1 MRRTRKN
8 LLIII
13 FVLFVAMVCSL
24 APLVA
29 FAEETSGTDSYKEA
43 LSSYDFSCF
52 EELGD
57 SANQVLE
64 QLGIDDFDYTK
75 ITELDAETCAKV
87 LWNLASENLTEPLGA
102 AVTILCFT
110 VLSAFLSGFSSN
122 RLFSDSSVYS
132 TAASLVIAVIIS
144 VQCAD
149 TIAVAC
155 TTIEV
160 CSDFIYA
167 FFPVFMVIIT
177 VSGGALTSVSTN
189 TLLLSL
195 AQGLNVLASNIFVPL
210 INCFL
215 ALSIC
220 SGIRSELNIDGALRV
235 IKRVLIGLISFSA
248 GAFVAVLSIKTAV
261 ASRADALGLRSLRF
275 AINSVVPVIGSAISE
290 GLLSIQSYSS
300 LIKSSVGIVGI
311 IGVAALFLPALLN
324 VVGWR
329 ISISISLAVS
339 EIFEDRSVSKM
350 LRAFG
355 DAFLLLNVV
364 LILAMVTTII
374 SIGILIAAKT
384 SA

>member
-1 MRRTRKN
+1 MKRNFKII
-8 LLIII
+8 LII
-13 FVLFVAMVCSL
+13 FVLSFSF
-24 APLVA
+24 LV
-29 FAEETSGTDSYKEA
+29 SCGTITVYAQTDDEDTYKDA

-57 SANQVLE
+57 SANEVLE

-75 ITELDAETCAKV
+75 ITELDAKTCIEV
-87 LWNLASENLTEPLGA
+87 LWNLIKENLTEPLGA

-110 VLSAFLSGFSSN
+110 VLSAFLSGFSGN

-155 TTIEV
+155 ATIEV

-195 AQGLNVLASNIFVPL
+195 AQGLNFLASNIFVPL

-235 IKRVLIGLISFSA
+235 IKRVLIGIISFSA

-311 IGVAALFLPALLN
+311 IGVAALFLPALIN

-339 EIFEDRSVSKM
+339 EIFDDKSVSKM
-350 LRAFG
+350 LRAFS

-374 SIGILIAAKT
+374 SIGILISAKT
-384 SA
+384 AV